1 MRILVFGGRGALGS
15 KLLSYCKQK
24 GEWIIAAGFQ
34 SSSDANENVVL
45 TNRDSF
51 MAQSAEVYVF
61 LKSHCKFMELL

>member
-24 GEWIIAAGFQ
+24 EEWIIAAGFQ

-45 TNRDSF
+45 TNRDNF
-51 MAQSAEVYVF
+51 IAQSAEVYVF
-61 LKSHCKFMELL
+61 